1 LELVDHVNITNEDK
15 SEGGGCSVVVEP
27 ECPVPITLNTDVIL
41 ENESLNLLSE
51 ATFVDTLL
59 TSLPVCCF
67 LVGLGFVKH
76 FPHCCSLIFRWFI
89 LQVLSEEE
97 QHALAATPAHPA
109 GLYGGMF

>member
-67 LVGLGFVKH
+67 LVGLV
-76 FPHCCSLIFRWFI
+76 
-89 LQVLSEEE
+89 
-97 QHALAATPAHPA
+97 
-109 GLYGGMF
+109 